1 MRQMH
6 KMHLLNRAMAE
17 AEELD
22 RPLDLSQRICRSAT
36 DAADLCVSAV
46 FGEFTRASTYS
57 KLGLPAVRNA
67 ALVLMPSPQ
76 PQPLNSSDGLG

>member
-6 KMHLLNRAMAE
+6 KTHLLNRAMAE

-22 RPLDLSQRICRSAT
+22 RPLDLSQRICRSASE
-36 DAADLCVSAV
+36 AADLCVSAV

-57 KLGLPAVRNA
+57 KLGLPAVRNRS
-67 ALVLMPSPQ
+67 ALVLIPQ
-76 PQPLNSSDGLG
+76 PQPWQACGG